1 MVIINNEG
9 EEVIVRGIL
18 LSVIMDVLVKCL
30 MQNFVQFNGFN
41 GCFYCMQ
48 WGISVKISVK
58 GYIYVYSFNRE
69 NFFKGY
75 EIGRIYEIILKYAY
89 DVYKLKLEGK
99 YVFVFGVKGYLWFMF
114 ILGFDIIKGVVVD
127 CMYCVLLG
135 VIKMLMMLWF
145 DKIYVSEDQSILK
158 RVEEVDRCLFY
169 INLFNCILRVLR
181 SIEIDFVYWKVLEF
195 CLFLFF
201 YGIFFV
207 FGIFYLMCIFSILCC
222 LWK

>member
-1 MVIINNEG
+1 M
-9 EEVIVRGIL
+9 
-18 LSVIMDVLVKCL
+18 
-30 MQNFVQFNGFN
+30 
-41 GCFYCMQ
+41 
-48 WGISVKISVK
+48 KISVK

-99 YVFVFGVKGYLWFMF
+99 YVFVFGVKGYSWFMF

-145 DKIYVSEDQSILK
+145 DKIYVSED
-158 RVEEVDRCLFY
+158 
-169 INLFNCILRVLR
+169 
-181 SIEIDFVYWKVLEF
+181 
-195 CLFLFF
+195 
-201 YGIFFV
+201 
-207 FGIFYLMCIFSILCC
+207 
-222 LWK
+222 